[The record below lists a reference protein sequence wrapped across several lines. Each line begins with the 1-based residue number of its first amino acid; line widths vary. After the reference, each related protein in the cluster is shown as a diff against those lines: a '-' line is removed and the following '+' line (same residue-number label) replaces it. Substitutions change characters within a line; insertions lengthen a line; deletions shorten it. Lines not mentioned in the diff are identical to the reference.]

1 MGKKDRQI
9 GRQTEKVRKAIV
21 DGRLLIY
28 GVLTKGIRNSD
39 CRCAVGLPRSRDAA
53 VISGGQL
60 RHRSM
65 SSTSITQAS
74 IINLKFCST
83 SREKPSRQTYNP
95 LLNTTYPH
103 NPQ

>member
-1 MGKKDRQI
+1 MGKKDRQK
-9 GRQTEKVRKAIV
+9 GRQTQKVRKAIV

-39 CRCAVGLPRSRDAA
+39 CRCAVGLPHSRVA

-65 SSTSITQAS
+65 SSTSIAKPST
-74 IINLKFCST
+74 INLKFCST
-83 SREKPSRQTYNP
+83 TREKPSRQTYNS
-95 LLNTTYPH
+95 LLNTTYPY